1 MSTNSVLCKVLVEFS
16 MKDRSVSLVS
26 MSDGQIGILVKDEHG
41 SPVIPLEPDFPGMTF
56 AHAPLIV
63 KTAMVFM
70 VMSAKSDP
78 ESLIRCLHTAVIMAN
93 GNGPEQQFELLESI
107 CGVETA
113 NYVISQGWGV
123 ANKLAEK
130 VFQGASETEL
140 KQLCA
145 LHFPDEVLSGT
156 QTLQ

>member
-1 MSTNSVLCKVLVEFS
+1 MSANSVLCKVLVEFS

-41 SPVIPLEPDFPGMTF
+41 SPVIPLESDFPGMTF
-56 AHAPLIV
+56 AHSPLIV

-70 VMSAKSDP
+70 AMSAKSDP
-78 ESLIRCLHTAVIMAN
+78 ESLIRCLHTAVIMSNSQSAL
-93 GNGPEQQFELLESI
+93 EQHELLTAI
-107 CGVETA
+107 CGEQTA
-113 NYVISQGWGV
+113 SYVISRGWGI
-123 ANKLAEK
+123 ATTLAAK
-130 VFQGASETEL
+130 VFQGRSETEL

-145 LHFPDEVLSGT
+145 LHFPDETQAGT

>member
-1 MSTNSVLCKVLVEFS
+1 MSANSVLCKVLVEFS

-41 SPVIPLEPDFPGMTF
+41 SPVIPLESDFPGMTF

-93 GNGPEQQFELLESI
+93 GNGPEQQFELLSAI
-107 CGVETA
+107 CGEETA
-113 NYVISQGWGV
+113 MYVISQGWGV

-145 LHFPDEVLSGT
+145 LHFPDEALSGT